1 MKKINRKLMLH
12 RETLQNLDLR
22 EVTGGQVNLA
32 TNLSQA
38 NSCFPY
44 RCVPT
49 RTPACAS
56 YTCTSV

>member
-1 MKKINRKLMLH
+1 MKKTNRKLVLH

-38 NSCFPY
+38 NSCYPY

-49 RTPACAS
+49 QTPACAS
-56 YTCTSV
+56 HTCTSV

>member
-1 MKKINRKLMLH
+1 MLH

-22 EVTGGQVNLA
+22 EVTGGQLNLA